1 MPNVSLQRGAE
12 AVGDGDFFLAD
23 LAVCW
28 GDVIERPPATKKDV
42 LAQLHLHAIAHL
54 GWRCDGHGNT
64 EERIHG
70 LLRSP
75 LETTQQ
81 IAATGTPG
89 WLPVCQAADKV
100 DRLRQVFMDWTEDAV
115 AALKKDV
122 PFFVRPAVRRRV
134 EAMAA
139 EDNRLS
145 IDLMFYQQAKASMG
159 PK

>member
-75 LETTQQ
+75 LESTQQ
-81 IAATGTPG
+81 IAAMGNR
-89 WLPVCQAADKV
+89 L
-100 DRLRQVFMDWTEDAV
+100 DRIL
-115 AALKKDV
+115 
-122 PFFVRPAVRRRV
+122 FVRPPIG
-134 EAMAA
+134 
-139 EDNRLS
+139 S
-145 IDLMFYQQAKASMG
+145 IDCGKCSWTGRKTLWRPSKKMCRFLFALLFAGVSS
-159 PK
+159 PWRLRAIACPLT

>member
-23 LAVCW
+23 LAACW
-28 GDVIERPPATKKDV
+28 GDVVERSAATEKDV

-75 LETTQQ
+75 LESTQQ
-81 IAATGTPG
+81 IAAMGN
-89 WLPVCQAADKV
+89 
-100 DRLRQVFMDWTEDAV
+100 RLDC
-115 AALKKDV
+115 LL
-122 PFFVRPAVRRRV
+122 FVRPPIG
-134 EAMAA
+134 
-139 EDNRLS
+139 S
-145 IDLMFYQQAKASMG
+145 IGGGKCSWTGRKML
-159 PK
+159 